1 MNKQDEFPSNEAPD
15 IPPGLLDGL
24 PKHERWLYERCW
36 SNEKKAD
43 WLIGHAKRAD
53 DHRTFINAELTAL
66 KESVAPAVALA
77 SKFSTFKGKSIA
89 AGLALL
95 TVAITGA
102 LMEWIKS
109 LFKGTP

>member
-1 MNKQDEFPSNEAPD
+1 MNTQEEFPSNSTPD
-15 IPPGLLDGL
+15 IPPGLLDQL

-43 WLIGHAKRAD
+43 WLILHAKRAD

-66 KESVAPAVALA
+66 KENVAPAVALA

-95 TVAITGA
+95 TIAVTVALT
-102 LMEWIKS
+102 EWVKS
-109 LFKGTP
+109 IFKGTP